1 MTLFDRLG
9 GEAAINAAVDVF
21 YKKVLEDNRIN
32 YFFAESDMNEQSQ
45 KQKHFFAMATG
56 GPNSYT
62 GKGLRKGHKHL
73 VEQGLN
79 DTHYDIVV
87 EHLGNTLKEFGVQ
100 DAEIAEVAALAN
112 SVRDDVLNR

>member
-9 GEAAINAAVDVF
+9 GEVAIHAAVDVF

-32 YFFAESDMNEQSQ
+32 YFFAESDMNEQAQ
-45 KQKHFFAMATG
+45 KQKHFLVMATG
-56 GPNSYT
+56 GPNAYT

-73 VEQGLN
+73 V
-79 DTHYDIVV
+79 
-87 EHLGNTLKEFGVQ
+87 NTLKELGVQ